1 MFYRTCKIYKLEAT
15 RTIVRILYVIV
26 KNILVRLK
34 SIGSSQ

>member
-26 KNILVRLK
+26 KNTRQTKIYW
-34 SIGSSQ
+34 